1 MDNPNT
7 LASKMNP
14 DTRCAH

>member
-7 LASKMNP
+7 AQ
-14 DTRCAH
+14 